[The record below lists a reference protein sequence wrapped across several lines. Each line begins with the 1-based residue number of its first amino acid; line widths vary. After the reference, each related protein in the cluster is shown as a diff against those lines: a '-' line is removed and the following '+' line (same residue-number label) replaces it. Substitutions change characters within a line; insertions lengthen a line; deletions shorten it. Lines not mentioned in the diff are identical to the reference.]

1 MIAFGDDPDY
11 APLMTQDSPSRRQ
24 DQFVIRM
31 PDGLRERIAEAAKDQ
46 GRSMNA
52 EIVMTLEMTYP
63 PTPPPEEIVPIL
75 EGVLRMSQAGK
86 VRNQWNQLYSLL
98 REFHARLEAE
108 TKNESESKS

>member
-1 MIAFGDDPDY
+1 MRKPRSAY
-11 APLMTQDSPSRRQ
+11 PSEQADKFLLRL
-24 DQFVIRM
+24 
-31 PDGLRERIAEAAKDQ
+31 PDGLRERIAQAAKDQ

-63 PTPPPEEIVPIL
+63 PTPPAEEIAPIL

-86 VRNQWNQLYSLL
+86 VRNQWNQLHSLL

-108 TKNESESKS
+108 AKAENRD

>member
-1 MIAFGDDPDY
+1 MIANGDCRGYGCDMP
-11 APLMTQDSPSRRQ
+11 QDSPSRRQ

-31 PDGLRERIAEAAKDQ
+31 PEGLRERIAQAAKDQ

-63 PTPPPEEIVPIL
+63 PTPPAEEIAPIL

-86 VRNQWNQLYSLL
+86 VRNQWNQLFSLL

-108 TKNESESKS
+108 TEGDIRP

>member
-1 MIAFGDDPDY
+1 MIANGECRRYGCGMP
-11 APLMTQDSPSRRQ
+11 QDSPSRRQ

-31 PDGLRERIAEAAKDQ
+31 PEGLRDRIAQAAKDQ

-52 EIVMTLEMTYP
+52 ELVMTLEMAYP
-63 PTPPPEEIVPIL
+63 PTPPAEEIAPIL

-86 VRNQWNQLYSLL
+86 VRNQWNQLHSLL

-108 TKNESESKS
+108 AKGDTRD